1 MVQLYMVII
10 TSELVQARNA
20 LEVVLS
26 FPLRS
31 YLVLK
36 GQRMGAIIIDKGT
49 AIRTIVLAIAL
60 INQFLAAFGL
70 TKIPGTTDEQI
81 LVISTIFTGASAVVA
96 WFKNNYVTAKGIQ
109 QKEVLKENGLT
120 KVK

>member
-1 MVQLYMVII
+1 
-10 TSELVQARNA
+10 
-20 LEVVLS
+20 
-26 FPLRS
+26 
-31 YLVLK
+31 
-36 GQRMGAIIIDKGT
+36 
-49 AIRTIVLAIAL
+49 LAIAL

-81 LVISTIFTGASAVVA
+81 LVISTIFTGASAAVA

-109 QKEVLKENGLT
+109 QKEVLKKNGLT